1 MLNNAINIKKTLLKK
16 IEKKYNYI
24 FLNQVIMTIINL
36 VKNGFIFMM
45 VYVVIFYTFITIKCV
60 LEYMLLPNIVPLIW
74 FLVALP
80 TPYYATML
88 IEPLLN

>member
-1 MLNNAINIKKTLLKK
+1 M
-16 IEKKYNYI
+16 
-24 FLNQVIMTIINL
+24 MIINL

-45 VYVVIFYTFITIKCV
+45 VYVVIFYMFISIKCA

-88 IEPLLN
+88 IGPLLD

>member
-36 VKNGFIFMM
+36 VKNGFIFMI
-45 VYVVIFYTFITIKCV
+45 VYVVIFNMFITIKCV

>member
-1 MLNNAINIKKTLLKK
+1 ML
-16 IEKKYNYI
+16 
-24 FLNQVIMTIINL
+24 IINL

-45 VYVVIFYTFITIKCV
+45 VYLVIFFMFTTIKCV

-88 IEPLLN
+88 IGPLLN

>member
-1 MLNNAINIKKTLLKK
+1 MIL
-16 IEKKYNYI
+16 
-24 FLNQVIMTIINL
+24 NL

-45 VYVVIFYTFITIKCV
+45 VYVIIFNMFITIKCV

>member
-1 MLNNAINIKKTLLKK
+1 MR
-16 IEKKYNYI
+16 
-24 FLNQVIMTIINL
+24 IINL
-36 VKNGFIFMM
+36 VKTGFIFMM
-45 VYVVIFYTFITIKCV
+45 AYVVIFNTFITIKCV

>member
-1 MLNNAINIKKTLLKK
+1 M
-16 IEKKYNYI
+16 
-24 FLNQVIMTIINL
+24 IINL

-45 VYVVIFYTFITIKCV
+45 VYVVIFYMFISIKCA

-88 IEPLLN
+88 IGPLLD

>member
-1 MLNNAINIKKTLLKK
+1 MMILNS
-16 IEKKYNYI
+16 
-24 FLNQVIMTIINL
+24 

-45 VYVVIFYTFITIKCV
+45 VYVIIFNMFITIKCV

-80 TPYYATML
+80 TPYYAAML
-88 IEPLLN
+88 IAPLIN

>member
-1 MLNNAINIKKTLLKK
+1 M
-16 IEKKYNYI
+16 
-24 FLNQVIMTIINL
+24 IMNL

-45 VYVVIFYTFITIKCV
+45 VYVVIFYMFISIKCA

-88 IEPLLN
+88 IGPLLD

>member
-1 MLNNAINIKKTLLKK
+1 MMIL
-16 IEKKYNYI
+16 
-24 FLNQVIMTIINL
+24 NL

-45 VYVVIFYTFITIKCV
+45 VYVIIFNMFITIKCV

-80 TPYYATML
+80 TPYYTAML
-88 IEPLLN
+88 IAPLIN

>member
-1 MLNNAINIKKTLLKK
+1 MR
-16 IEKKYNYI
+16 
-24 FLNQVIMTIINL
+24 IMNL

-45 VYVVIFYTFITIKCV
+45 VYVIIFNMFITIKCV

-80 TPYYATML
+80 TPYYTTML

>member
-1 MLNNAINIKKTLLKK
+1 M
-16 IEKKYNYI
+16 
-24 FLNQVIMTIINL
+24 MIINL
-36 VKNGFIFMM
+36 VKTGFIFMI
-45 VYVVIFYTFITIKCV
+45 VYVVMFNMFITIKCV

>member
-1 MLNNAINIKKTLLKK
+1 M
-16 IEKKYNYI
+16 
-24 FLNQVIMTIINL
+24 NL

-45 VYVVIFYTFITIKCV
+45 VYVVIFYMFISIKCA

-88 IEPLLN
+88 IGPLLD